1 VQATAGRDKD
11 RFFVVTQTDGK
22 YAMLCDGKTRP
33 LSRQKKKNVIH
44 IRETV
49 QTVSLEEV
57 VTDKALRK
65 VLHPLN
71 YPKQHR

>member
-1 VQATAGRDKD
+1 MIE
-11 RFFVVTQTDGK
+11 FSGK

-33 LSRQKKKNVIH
+33 LGRQKKKNVIH